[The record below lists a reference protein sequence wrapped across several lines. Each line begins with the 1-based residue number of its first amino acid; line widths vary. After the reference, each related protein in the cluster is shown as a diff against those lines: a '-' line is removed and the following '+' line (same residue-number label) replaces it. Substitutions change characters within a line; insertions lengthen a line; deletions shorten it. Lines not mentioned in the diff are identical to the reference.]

1 MANELAAVYLT
12 GATLKAQMAQAAAV
26 INANIAM
33 TEVGS
38 SGYYTGTV
46 PASSAGLYNVYIT
59 AAGIPVGVGTLNWD
73 GAAEIKLP
81 TVPASATNITAGVI
95 TTTTNLTN
103 EVGKY
108 QHGAVWI
115 DTVNGAGGTTSYT
128 NGIAT
133 NPSSSLASAK
143 TIADNLKL
151 KRFWIQS
158 GSSITLAAAYV
169 GYVFDGA
176 GYTLALGGQD
186 ISKAIVHSVEGLSGT
201 GICTTGEAVLF
212 DCHISGA
219 TTIGEADFNRCHL
232 MAGVTMSQATVPYL
246 FNMCTGI
253 NASAKITFAAAN
265 QSAVI
270 SKWSGPLIIAGMVST
285 NTLFI
290 DGDGDVTFDNT
301 NNTGVVYINGAIRL
315 TNNGATMNITD
326 TSRWGE
332 DQTIAVATTVAANG
346 ITATSIAADAINAAA
361 VKADAV
367 TKIQTGLATPTNI
380 TAGTLTTVTNLT
392 NLPAI
397 TSNWLTAAGIA
408 ATALNGKGDW
418 NVGKTGYALTQT
430 FPTNFADLKIAVTSG
445 IVDANVQMINDV
457 TITGNGQVGTEFGV

>member
-26 INANIAM
+26 INADIAL

-73 GAAEIKLP
+73 GSAEIKLP
-81 TVPASATNITAGVI
+81 TVPASSTNITAGVI

-115 DTVNGAGGTTSYT
+115 DTVNGAAGTTSYT

-133 NPSSSLASAK
+133 NPSSSIASAK

-158 GSSITLAAAYV
+158 GSSVTMAAAYV
-169 GYVFDGA
+169 GYVFTGA
-176 GYTLALGGQD
+176 GYILALGGQD
-186 ISKAIVHSVEGLSGT
+186 ISKSIIENVETLSGT
-201 GICTTGEAVLF
+201 GICTTGEAIIRN
-212 DCHISGA
+212 CHLGPTAI
-219 TTIGEADFNRCHL
+219 TIGEVDFHDCHL
-232 MAGVTMSQATVPYL
+232 MGTVTMSQASVPYL
-246 FNMCTGI
+246 FNKCAGV
-253 NASAKITFAAAN
+253 SSPKIVFAAAN

-270 SKWSGPLIIAGMVST
+270 SKWSGPLTIAGMVST
-285 NTLFI
+285 NTLYL

-315 TNNGATMNITD
+315 TNNGVTMNITD

-332 DQTIAVATTVAANG
+332 DQTIAVA
-346 ITATSIAADAINAAA
+346 S
-361 VKADAV
+361 AV
-367 TKIQTGLATPTNI
+367 TGLTF
-380 TAGTLTTVTNLT
+380 TV
-392 NLPAI
+392 P
-397 TSNWLTAAGIA
+397 G
-408 ATALNGKGDW
+408 
-418 NVGKTGYALTQT
+418 V
-430 FPTNFADLKIAVTSG
+430 
-445 IVDANVQMINDV
+445 VDANVQRINDV
-457 TITGNGQVGTEFGV
+457 VITGNGQAGTEFGVA